1 VGERVITTGLGTRLK
16 KKYLLNNK
24 IAIFVT
30 MREITRNISQI
41 KTWLSDIKQAIIDN
55 LLRDK

>member
-16 KKYLLNNK
+16 KKYLLNDK

-30 MREITRNISQI
+30 MREITTNISQI